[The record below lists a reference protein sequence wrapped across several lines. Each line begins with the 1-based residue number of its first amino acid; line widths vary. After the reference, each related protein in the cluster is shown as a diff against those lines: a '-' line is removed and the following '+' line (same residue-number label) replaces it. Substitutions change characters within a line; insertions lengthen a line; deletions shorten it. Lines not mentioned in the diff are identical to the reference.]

1 MEIALASEVPT
12 GRKITS
18 NPTMRFPILRRSSAV
33 ILIVLASF
41 SVSAAEPTVIPL
53 WPEGVPGLRADAS
66 PEKLENARA
75 SNVHQ
80 PSLTVYPAPADKATG
95 AAVIICPGGGYVR
108 LSMEN
113 EGSLVAEW
121 LNSIGV
127 TAFILKYRMV
137 EYGHP
142 APLRDALRAVRL
154 VRSQAPAFGVK
165 PDRIGMIGFSAG
177 GHLTA
182 SAGTLFDAAEGRTG
196 AALDAVS
203 ARPDFVMLM
212 YPVITLQDPYA
223 HAGSRTAL
231 LGANATPEL
240 VAAMSLESRVTPAT
254 PPTFL
259 VHTQADT
266 AVPPENSLAFYR
278 ALRGAGVPAE
288 LHLYQKGPHGFGMR
302 KEFGQTSA
310 WIDRAEDWLR
320 GHGWLQR

>member
-1 MEIALASEVPT
+1 MLPATPIMRLTALLATLAV
-12 GRKITS
+12 
-18 NPTMRFPILRRSSAV
+18 SSA
-33 ILIVLASF
+33 
-41 SVSAAEPTVIPL
+41 SAAEPKVIPL

-80 PSLTVYPAPADKATG
+80 PSLTVHPAPADKATG
-95 AAVIICPGGGYVR
+95 AAVIIAPGGGYVR

-154 VRSQAPAFGVK
+154 VRSQAQALGVK

-182 SAGTLFDAAEGRTG
+182 SAGTLFDAPEGRTG
-196 AALDAVS
+196 AALDTVS
-203 ARPDFVMLM
+203 ARPDFLLLM

-231 LGANATPEL
+231 LGAGATPEQ
-240 VAAMSLESRVTPAT
+240 VAAMSLESRVTLGT

-259 VHTQADT
+259 VHTQEDT
-266 AVPPENSLAFYR
+266 AVPAENSLTFYR
-278 ALRGAGVPAE
+278 ALRAAGVPAE
-288 LHLYQKGPHGFGMR
+288 MHLYEKGPHGFGMR
-302 KEFGQTSA
+302 KDVGQAAT
-310 WIDRAEDWLR
+310 WIARAEEWMQAR
-320 GHGWLQR
+320 GWLTR

>member
-1 MEIALASEVPT
+1 MFAALLVP
-12 GRKITS
+12 
-18 NPTMRFPILRRSSAV
+18 
-33 ILIVLASF
+33 LAA
-41 SVSAAEPTVIPL
+41 SAAELKVIPL

-66 PEKLENARA
+66 SEKLENARV

-95 AAVIICPGGGYVR
+95 TAVIIAPGGGYVR

-154 VRSQAPAFGVK
+154 VRSQAQAFGVN

-182 SAGTLFDAAEGRTG
+182 SAGTLFDAPEGRTG
-196 AALDAVS
+196 AVLDQTVS
-203 ARPDFVMLM
+203 ARPDFLLLM

-231 LGANATPEL
+231 LGAGAAPEQ
-240 VAAMSLESRVTPAT
+240 VAAMSLESRVTSAT

-259 VHTQADT
+259 VHTQEDT
-266 AVPPENSLAFYR
+266 AVPAENSLAFYR
-278 ALRGAGVPAE
+278 ALRAAGVPAE
-288 LHLYQKGPHGFGMR
+288 MHLYEKGPHGFGMR
-302 KEFGQTSA
+302 KDVGQAAT
-310 WIDRAEDWLR
+310 WIARAEEWMQAR
-320 GHGWLQR
+320 GWLTR